1 MEDPVFLFY
10 RNLHGHPLAGL
21 FWERQF
27 ERVLLEHGWEKV
39 PDWECLFVNR
49 DDITMAGKQ
58 QNIDPMWKVLVK
70 DVDLGEPTSFLDHD
84 HLGCTQ
90 RECET
95 SKNLEDNHRNVFES
109 RISAGAS
116 ENWLV
121 QGNLAQTSSH
131 AEKCVER
138 YCELVNKTLSNCT
151 MLPLH
156 ALVTIYSKKNWDLL
170 ENCQKYA
177 HKLSSNARI
186 WHALFDQTL
195 CGQ

>member
-70 DVDLGEPTSFLDHD
+70 DVDLGEPTSLLDHD

-95 SKNLEDNHRNVFES
+95 SKNLEDNHRNMFES
-109 RISAGAS
+109 GISAGAS
-116 ENWLV
+116 EK
-121 QGNLAQTSSH
+121 LACTGKPGADIFSCREMCGAILRAGEQNSQQLYNVTTPCLGDHPFKEEELGSVGELSKVCSQIVF
-131 AEKCVER
+131 KCT
-138 YCELVNKTLSNCT
+138 YL
-151 MLPLH
+151 
-156 ALVTIYSKKNWDLL
+156 
-170 ENCQKYA
+170 
-177 HKLSSNARI
+177 ARI
-186 WHALFDQTL
+186 
-195 CGQ
+195 G

>member
-84 HLGCTQ
+84 HLGY
-90 RECET
+90 
-95 SKNLEDNHRNVFES
+95 HRNMFES

-116 ENWLV
+116 EK
-121 QGNLAQTSSH
+121 LACTGKPGADIFSCREMCGAILRAGEQNSQQLYNVTTPCLGDHLFKEEEELGSVGELSKVCSQIVF
-131 AEKCVER
+131 KCT
-138 YCELVNKTLSNCT
+138 YL
-151 MLPLH
+151 
-156 ALVTIYSKKNWDLL
+156 
-170 ENCQKYA
+170 
-177 HKLSSNARI
+177 ARI
-186 WHALFDQTL
+186 
-195 CGQ
+195 G